1 MKKDKLTP
9 RNFVVADA
17 IRNPKRNAGRH
28 KNMQK
33 PTPNL
38 EWAEFT
44 THVAKPKGVDDALW
58 DELTPKQQAF
68 LASHE
73 RFHRI
78 YDTTKESK

>member
-73 RFHRI
+73 RFHHI
-78 YDTTKESK
+78 YNTTKESK